1 MDTLTQKK
9 TAHIISHTH
18 WDREWYM
25 PFEYHHMLLVEL
37 MDTLLDTLDSDPD
50 YKYFHLDGQTI
61 VIEDYLQ
68 VRPSQRERLERYI
81 KEGRIQIGPWYVLQ
95 DEFLTSSE
103 ANIRNLL
110 TGHKDAEQYGVISK
124 TGYFPDSFG
133 NMGQAPQILQQ
144 ADIQNAVFGRGVKP
158 TGFNNMVGEADTYES
173 PYSEMYWEA
182 PDGSKVLGILFAN
195 WYCNG
200 MEVPVGADD
209 AKAYWDKNLKNAE
222 EFASTPHLLFMN
234 GCDHQPIQTD
244 LSDAIKTAST
254 LYPDIEFK
262 HSNFDEYIAD
272 VAETVPDDL
281 TVVKGELR
289 SQHTDGWGTLVNTAS
304 ARIYL
309 KQMNQ
314 QTQTLLEKVA
324 EPLAVF
330 AHLDANASYPHDEL
344 TYAWKTLMQNHP
356 HDSICGCSVD
366 EVHQEM
372 ETRFLKS
379 RNVAEVLIKEATSK
393 LVKQIDTL
401 GVDAWS
407 GNESDVNSNAD
418 VDANIDAKA
427 KAVVP
432 FTIFNTTGWHRTGA
446 VEVELEIAKK
456 YFSEGPAPHLLAQ
469 ELKQEDLGHYVIKDE
484 QDKIIPAEIQDMGV
498 HFGYDLP
505 KDRFRQPY
513 MARKIKVTLLASDV
527 PALGYKVYACQQVTS
542 DSTVGPTVNVTSN
555 STSSSTVN
563 ITSNSTSG
571 VTSLS
576 EDRETNCVHVEGH
589 TMENDKLA
597 VTVEQNGTLTLL
609 DKQSGHVFKG
619 LNAFENSGDIGNEY
633 VYRQPNGEVAI
644 TTEGLQAQITV
655 IEQNAVRAV
664 IEARLEWEIPAS
676 ANETFAEEKQE
687 FVPFRERTAVRTTE
701 TVPFILTTR
710 YTLEAN
716 SGMVKVETRFNNQA
730 KDHRL
735 RALFPTGVNS
745 AYHYADS
752 IFEVAKRDTQ
762 PAKEWINPSNCQH
775 QGAFVSVHEQNR
787 GFTIANK
794 GLQEYEVLQGEENS
808 IAITLLRAVSELG
821 DWGVFETPEAQC
833 LGEQVVE
840 YAIIP
845 HAEDGIASG
854 SYASAYQFQIPW
866 TVVQTE
872 LQHGK
877 LPTTYSWLNWNEEET
892 ALAFSTLKLSQ
903 ETSDVIARF
912 YNLGQKTVML
922 TVDLPRGTGEIYNS
936 DVLER
941 RHELVDKSKGYEVAA
956 YKIVTLSYVVQH
968 N

>member
-182 PDGSKVLGILFAN
+182 PDGSQVLGILFAN

-200 MEVPVGADD
+200 MEVPVESEA

-272 VAETVPDDL
+272 VAENVPDDL

-314 QTQTLLEKVA
+314 QAQTLLEKVA

-379 RNVAEVLIKEATSK
+379 RNVAEVLIKEATAK

-401 GVDAWS
+401 GVTAWS
-407 GNESDVNSNAD
+407 RNESDVHANAYTNSD
-418 VDANIDAKA
+418 IVI
-427 KAVVP
+427 P
-432 FTIFNTTGWHRTGA
+432 FTVFNTTGWRRTGA
-446 VEVELEIAKK
+446 VEVELEVAKK

-469 ELKQEDLGHYVIKDE
+469 ELKEEELGHYVIKDE
-484 QDKIIPAEIQDMGV
+484 QGDIIPAEIQDLGV

-527 PALGYKVYACQQVTS
+527 PALGYKVYACQQVTLDPTV
-542 DSTVGPTVNVTSN
+542 DSTVDSTSN
-555 STSSSTVN
+555 S
-563 ITSNSTSG
+563 ISNT
-571 VTSLS
+571 TSLP
-576 EDRETNCVHVEGH
+576 EAIETKTKFVHVEGH

-597 VTVEQNGTLTLL
+597 VTVEHNGTLTLL
-609 DKQSGHVFKG
+609 DKQSGHVYKG

-633 VYRQPNGEVAI
+633 VYRQPDGKVAI
-644 TTEGLQAQITV
+644 TTEGLEAQIKV
-655 IEQNAVRAV
+655 VEQNAVRAV
-664 IEARLEWEIPAS
+664 IEAVLTWNIPAS
-676 ANETFAEEKQE
+676 ANETFAQEKQE

-701 TVPFILTTR
+701 TVPLILTTR

-735 RALFPTGVNS
+735 RALFPTGINS

-752 IFEVAKRDTQ
+752 IFEAAKRDTQ

-787 GFTIANK
+787 GLTIANK

-845 HAEDGIASG
+845 HTKDGIDSG
-854 SYASAYQFQIPW
+854 AYASAYQFQIPW

-912 YNLGQKTVML
+912 YNLGAKAVTL
-922 TVDLPRGTGEIYNS
+922 TAELPRGTGQIYNS

-941 RHELVDKSKGYEVAA
+941 RHDLVDKSKGYEVAP

>member
-144 ADIQNAVFGRGVKP
+144 ADIHNAVFGRGVKP

-182 PDGSKVLGILFAN
+182 PDGSQVLGILFAN

-200 MEVPVGADD
+200 MEVPVGSEA

-272 VAETVPDDL
+272 VAETVPTDL
-281 TVVKGELR
+281 TVIKGELR

-304 ARIYL
+304 ARVYL

-314 QTQTLLEKVA
+314 QAQTLLEKVA

-379 RNVAEVLIKEATSK
+379 RNVAEVLIHEATAK

-401 GVDAWS
+401 GVAAWAGS
-407 GNESDVNSNAD
+407 KIANDDVTNGNPNVDTNHDVEGENETKADSDTE
-418 VDANIDAKA
+418 
-427 KAVVP
+427 AVIP
-432 FTIFNTTGWHRTGA
+432 FTVFNTTGWHRTGA
-446 VEVELEIAKK
+446 VQVELEVEKK
-456 YFSEGPAPHLLAQ
+456 YFSEGPAPHVLAQ
-469 ELKQEDLGHYVIKDE
+469 ELKQKPLDHYVIKDE
-484 QDKIIPAEIQDMGV
+484 QGKIIPSQIDDLGV

-513 MARKIKVTLLASDV
+513 MARKVKVTLLASDV
-527 PALGYKVYACQQVTS
+527 PALGYKVYACQQVIS
-542 DSTVGPTVNVTSN
+542 DSTLN
-555 STSSSTVN
+555 STSNVTLL
-563 ITSNSTSG
+563 SG
-571 VTSLS
+571 AI
-576 EDRETNCVHVEGH
+576 ETKSVHVEGH
-589 TMENDKLA
+589 RMENDKLA
-597 VTVEQNGTLTLL
+597 VTVEQDGTLTLL
-609 DKQSGHVFKG
+609 DKQSGHVYTG

-633 VYRQPNGEVAI
+633 VYRQPNGEVAM
-644 TTEGLQAQITV
+644 TTEGLEAQITV
-655 IEQNAVRAV
+655 VEQNAVRAV
-664 IEARLEWEIPAS
+664 IEAVITWEIPAS
-676 ANETFAEEKQE
+676 ANETFAKEKQE

-701 TVPFILTTR
+701 TVPLILTTR

-787 GFTIANK
+787 GLTIANK
-794 GLQEYEVLQGEENS
+794 GLQEYEVLLDEDNTV
-808 IAITLLRAVSELG
+808 AVTLLRAVSELG

-845 HAEDGIASG
+845 HAKDGIDSG
-854 SYASAYQFQIPW
+854 AYANAYQFQIPW

-892 ALAFSTLKLSQ
+892 ALAFST
-903 ETSDVIARF
+903 
-912 YNLGQKTVML
+912 
-922 TVDLPRGTGEIYNS
+922 
-936 DVLER
+936 
-941 RHELVDKSKGYEVAA
+941 
-956 YKIVTLSYVVQH
+956 
-968 N
+968 

>member
-110 TGHKDAEQYGVISK
+110 TGHKDAERYGVISK

-144 ADIQNAVFGRGVKP
+144 ADIHNAVFGRGVKP

-182 PDGSKVLGILFAN
+182 PDGSQVLGILFAN

-200 MEVPVGADD
+200 MEVPVEADD
-209 AKAYWDKNLKNAE
+209 AKGYWDENLKNAE

-272 VAETVPDDL
+272 VAGNVPDDL

-314 QTQTLLEKVA
+314 QAQTLLEKVA

-330 AHLDANASYPHDEL
+330 AHLDADASYPHDEL
-344 TYAWKTLMQNHP
+344 AYAWKTLMQNHP

-379 RNVAEVLIKEATSK
+379 RNVAEVLIQEASSK

-401 GVDAWS
+401 GVAAWAGS
-407 GNESDVNSNAD
+407 EGDVNSNAN
-418 VDANIDAKA
+418 ANANA
-427 KAVVP
+427 NAVIP
-432 FTIFNTTGWHRTGA
+432 FTLFNTTGWRRTGA
-446 VEVELEIAKK
+446 VEVELEVAKK
-456 YFSEGPAPHLLAQ
+456 YFSAAPAPHLLAQ
-469 ELKQEDLGHYVIKDE
+469 ELKQEKLGHYVIKDD
-484 QDKIIPAEIQDMGV
+484 QGMTIPSQIEDLGV

-513 MARKIKVTLLASDV
+513 MARKVKVILLASGV
-527 PALGYKVYACQQVTS
+527 PALGYKVYACQQVIS
-542 DSTVGPTVNVTSN
+542 DSTVGPTAN
-555 STSSSTVN
+555 STAD
-563 ITSNSTSG
+563 

-576 EDRETNCVHVEGH
+576 EGIETNCVHVEGY

-609 DKQSGHVFKG
+609 DKQSGHVYKG

-633 VYRQPNGEVAI
+633 VYRQPDGEVAMS
-644 TTEGLQAQITV
+644 TEGLKAQITV
-655 IEQNAVRAV
+655 VEQNAVRAV

-676 ANETFAEEKQE
+676 ANETFAQEKQE
-687 FVPFRERTAVRTTE
+687 FVPFRERTAVRTKE

-787 GFTIANK
+787 GLTIANK
-794 GLQEYEVLQGEENS
+794 GLQEYEVLQGEENA
-808 IAITLLRAVSELG
+808 IAVTLLRAVSELG

-845 HAEDGIASG
+845 HAEDGITSG
-854 SYASAYQFQIPW
+854 AYADAYQFPIPW
-866 TVVQTE
+866 TIVQTE
-872 LQHGK
+872 LQQGK

-912 YNLGQKTVML
+912 YNLGPKTVML
-922 TVDLPRGTGEIYNS
+922 TAELPHGTGEAYNS

-941 RHELVDKSKGYEVAA
+941 RHELVDMSKGYEVAP
-956 YKIVTLSYVVQH
+956 YKIVTFSYVVQH

>member
-110 TGHKDAEQYGVISK
+110 TGHKDAKQYGVISK

-133 NMGQAPQILQQ
+133 NMGQAPQILEQ

-200 MEVPVGADD
+200 MEVPVEADD

-244 LSDAIKTAST
+244 LSDAIKTASI

-272 VAETVPDDL
+272 VAETVPTDL
-281 TVVKGELR
+281 TVIKGELR

-314 QTQTLLEKVA
+314 QAQTLLEKVA

-379 RNVAEVLIKEATSK
+379 RNVAEVLIKEATAK

-407 GNESDVNSNAD
+407 ESDVNANAD
-418 VDANIDAKA
+418 IVI
-427 KAVVP
+427 P
-432 FTIFNTTGWHRTGA
+432 FTVFNTTGWRRTGA

-469 ELKQEDLGHYVIKDE
+469 ELKKEDLGHYVIKDE
-484 QDKIIPAEIQDMGV
+484 QGDIIPAEIQDLGV

-513 MARKIKVTLLASDV
+513 MARKLKITLLASDV
-527 PALGYKVYACQQVTS
+527 PALGYKVYACQQVIS
-542 DSTVGPTVNVTSN
+542 DL
-555 STSSSTVN
+555 
-563 ITSNSTSG
+563 
-571 VTSLS
+571 TSLS
-576 EDRETNCVHVEGH
+576 EAIETKSVHVEGH

-609 DKQSGHVFKG
+609 DKQSGHVYEG

-633 VYRQPNGEVAI
+633 VYRQPDGEVAI

-655 IEQNAVRAV
+655 VEQNAVRAV
-664 IEARLEWEIPAS
+664 IEARLEWEIPVS
-676 ANETFAEEKQE
+676 ANEIFAQEKQE

-701 TVPFILTTR
+701 TVPFVITTR
-710 YTLEAN
+710 YTLEGN
-716 SGMVKVETRFNNQA
+716 SDMVKVETRFNNQA

-787 GFTIANK
+787 GLTIANK

-808 IAITLLRAVSELG
+808 IAVTLLRAVSELG

-854 SYASAYQFQIPW
+854 SYVSAYQFQIPW

-877 LPTTYSWLNWNEEET
+877 LPTTYSWLKWNEEET
-892 ALAFSTLKLSQ
+892 ALAFSTIKLSEQ
-903 ETSDVIARF
+903 TSDVIARF
-912 YNLGQKTVML
+912 YNLGAKAVTL
-922 TVDLPRGTGEIYNS
+922 TAELPRGTGEFYNS

-941 RHELVDKSKGYEVAA
+941 RHELVDTSKDYEVAP
-956 YKIVTLSYVVQH
+956 YKIVTLSYAVHH

>member
-1 MDTLTQKK
+1 MTQKK

-110 TGHKDAEQYGVISK
+110 TGHKDAQQYGVISK

-182 PDGSKVLGILFAN
+182 PDGSQVLGILFAN

-200 MEVPVGADD
+200 MEVPVESEA

-272 VAETVPDDL
+272 VAENVPDDL

-314 QTQTLLEKVA
+314 QAQTLLEKVA

-379 RNVAEVLIKEATSK
+379 RNVAEVLIKEATAK

-401 GVDAWS
+401 GVTAW
-407 GNESDVNSNAD
+407 GRNESDVHANACTNSD
-418 VDANIDAKA
+418 IVI
-427 KAVVP
+427 P
-432 FTIFNTTGWHRTGA
+432 FTVFNTTGWRRTGA
-446 VEVELEIAKK
+446 VEVELEVAKK

-469 ELKQEDLGHYVIKDE
+469 ELKQEELGHYVIKDE
-484 QDKIIPAEIQDMGV
+484 QGDIIPAEIQDMGV

-513 MARKIKVTLLASDV
+513 MARKIKITLLASDV
-527 PALGYKVYACQQVTS
+527 PGLGYKVYACQKVIS
-542 DSTVGPTVNVTSN
+542 DQTSN
-555 STSSSTVN
+555 STSN
-563 ITSNSTSG
+563 

-576 EDRETNCVHVEGH
+576 GAIETKSKFVHVKGH

-597 VTVEQNGTLTLL
+597 VTVEHNGTLTLL
-609 DKQSGHVFKG
+609 DKQSGHVYKG

-633 VYRQPNGEVAI
+633 VYRQPDGEVAI
-644 TTEGLQAQITV
+644 TTEGLEAQINV
-655 IEQNAVRAV
+655 VEQNAVRAV
-664 IEARLEWEIPAS
+664 IEAVLTWNIPAS
-676 ANETFAEEKQE
+676 ANETFAQEKQE

-752 IFEVAKRDTQ
+752 IFEVAKRDIQ

-775 QGAFVSVHEQNR
+775 QGAFVSVHEQNC
-787 GFTIANK
+787 GLTIANK
-794 GLQEYEVLQGEENS
+794 GLQEYEVLHGEENT
-808 IAITLLRAVSELG
+808 IAVTLLRAVSELG

-845 HAEDGIASG
+845 HTKDGIDSG
-854 SYASAYQFQIPW
+854 AYASAYQFQIPW
-866 TVVQTE
+866 TVAQTE

-892 ALAFSTLKLSQ
+892 ALAFSTFKLSE
-903 ETSDVIARF
+903 ETSDVIVRF
-912 YNLGQKTVML
+912 YNLGAKAVTL
-922 TVDLPRGTGEIYNS
+922 TAELPRGIGEIYNS

-941 RHELVDKSKGYEVAA
+941 RHELVDTSKGYEVAP

>member
-1 MDTLTQKK
+1 MTQKK

-37 MDTLLDTLDSDPD
+37 MDTLLDTLDSDPN

-182 PDGSKVLGILFAN
+182 PDGSKVLGVLFAN

-262 HSNFDEYIAD
+262 HSNFDEYIAE

-314 QTQTLLEKVA
+314 QAQTLLEKVA

-393 LVKQIDTL
+393 LVKEIDTL

-407 GNESDVNSNAD
+407 GNESDVNSNAN
-418 VDANIDAKA
+418 VDAKA
-427 KAVVP
+427 KAVIP

-446 VEVELEIAKK
+446 VQVELEVAKK

-469 ELKQEDLGHYVIKDE
+469 ELKKEKLGHYVVRDD
-484 QDKIIPAEIQDMGV
+484 QGKIVPSQIADMGV

-542 DSTVGPTVNVTSN
+542 DSTVGTVNVTSN
-555 STSSSTVN
+555 STSSSTSSSTVN
-563 ITSNSTSG
+563 VTSNSTSG

-576 EDRETNCVHVEGH
+576 EAIETKSVHVEGH

-597 VTVEQNGTLTLL
+597 VTVEQNGILTLL
-609 DKQSGHVFKG
+609 DKKSGHVFKG

-633 VYRQPNGEVAI
+633 VYRQPNGEVAM

-655 IEQNAVRAV
+655 VEQNAVRAV

-787 GFTIANK
+787 GLTIANK
-794 GLQEYEVLQGEENS
+794 GLQEYEVLQGEENR

-854 SYASAYQFQIPW
+854 AYANAYQFQIPW

-922 TVDLPRGTGEIYNS
+922 NADLPRGTGDIYNS

>member
-37 MDTLLDTLDSDPD
+37 MDTLLDTLDFDPD

-133 NMGQAPQILQQ
+133 NMGQAPQILEQ
-144 ADIQNAVFGRGVKP
+144 ADIHNAVFGRGVKP

-182 PDGSKVLGILFAN
+182 PDGSQVLGILFAN

-200 MEVPVGADD
+200 MEVPVGVDD

-222 EFASTPHLLFMN
+222 EFASTSHLLFMN

-244 LSDAIKTAST
+244 LSDAIKTASN

-272 VAETVPDDL
+272 VAETVPTDL
-281 TVVKGELR
+281 TVIKGELR

-314 QTQTLLEKVA
+314 QAQTLLEKVA

-379 RNVAEVLIKEATSK
+379 RNVAEVLIHEASAK

-401 GVDAWS
+401 GADAWG
-407 GNESDVNSNAD
+407 GNESDAHTNANAD
-418 VDANIDAKA
+418 IVI
-427 KAVVP
+427 P
-432 FTIFNTTGWHRTGA
+432 FTVFNTTGWRRTGA
-446 VEVELEIAKK
+446 VEVELEVAKK

-469 ELKQEDLGHYVIKDE
+469 ELKQEALGHYVIKDE
-484 QDKIIPAEIQDMGV
+484 QGDNISAEIQDLGV

-513 MARKIKVTLLASDV
+513 MARKIKITLLASDV
-527 PALGYKVYACQQVTS
+527 PGLGYKVYACLKMPVS
-542 DSTVGPTVNVTSN
+542 A
-555 STSSSTVN
+555 SSSVN
-563 ITSNSTSG
+563 L
-571 VTSLS
+571 LS
-576 EDRETNCVHVEGH
+576 EVAEASELTKGNEVTKSVHVEGH
-589 TMENDKLA
+589 MMENDKLA
-597 VTVEQNGTLTLL
+597 VTVEQDGTLTLL
-609 DKQSGHVFKG
+609 DKQSGHVYKG
-619 LNAFENSGDIGNEY
+619 LNAFENTGDIGNEY
-633 VYRQPNGEVAI
+633 VFRQPDGEVAI

-655 IEQNAVRAV
+655 VEQNAVRAV

-676 ANETFAEEKQE
+676 ANETFAQEKQE

-701 TVPFILTTR
+701 TVPLFLITR

-752 IFEVAKRDTQ
+752 IFEVAKRDTH
-762 PAKEWINPSNCQH
+762 PAKEWNNPSNCQH
-775 QGAFVSVHEQNR
+775 QGAFVSVYEQSR
-787 GFTIANK
+787 GLTIANK

-892 ALAFSTLKLSQ
+892 DLAFSTLKLSE

-912 YNLGQKTVML
+912 YNLGPKTVTL
-922 TVDLPRGTGEIYNS
+922 TTELPRGTGEIYNS
-936 DVLER
+936 DVLES
-941 RHELVDKSKGYEVAA
+941 RHELVDKSKGYEVAS
-956 YKIVTLSYVVQH
+956 YKIVTLSYSV
-968 N
+968 NASDLNG

>member
-1 MDTLTQKK
+1 
-9 TAHIISHTH
+9 
-18 WDREWYM
+18 M

-173 PYSEMYWEA
+173 PYSEMYWQA
-182 PDGSKVLGILFAN
+182 PDGSQVLGILFAN

-200 MEVPVGADD
+200 MEVPVGSEA

-272 VAETVPDDL
+272 VAETVPNDL

-314 QTQTLLEKVA
+314 QAQTLLEKVA

-379 RNVAEVLIKEATSK
+379 RNVAEVLIKEATAK

-401 GVDAWS
+401 GVDAWG
-407 GNESDVNSNAD
+407 GNESDVHANANTNSNI
-418 VDANIDAKA
+418 VI
-427 KAVVP
+427 P
-432 FTIFNTTGWHRTGA
+432 FTVFNTTGWRRTGA
-446 VEVELEIAKK
+446 VEVELEVDKK
-456 YFSEGPAPHLLAQ
+456 YFSAGPAPHLLAQ
-469 ELKQEDLGHYVIKDE
+469 ELKQEALGHFVIKDE
-484 QDKIIPAEIQDMGV
+484 HGDIIPAEIQDMGV

-505 KDRFRQPY
+505 KDLFRQPY
-513 MARKIKVTLLASDV
+513 MARKIKIMLLASDV

-542 DSTVGPTVNVTSN
+542 DLTSN
-555 STSSSTVN
+555 P
-563 ITSNSTSG
+563 TSN

-576 EDRETNCVHVEGH
+576 EAIETKSVHVEGH
-589 TMENDKLA
+589 MMENDKLA
-597 VTVEQNGTLTLL
+597 ATVEQDGTLTLL
-609 DKQSGHVFKG
+609 DKQSGQVYKG

-633 VYRQPNGEVAI
+633 VYRQPDGEVAI
-644 TTEGLQAQITV
+644 TTEGLEAKITV
-655 IEQNAVRAV
+655 VEQNAVRAV

-676 ANETFAEEKQE
+676 ANETFAQEKQE

-787 GFTIANK
+787 GLTIANK

-833 LGEQVVE
+833 LGEQVAQ

-845 HAEDGIASG
+845 HAVDGIASG
-854 SYASAYQFQIPW
+854 AYANAYQFQIPW

-922 TVDLPRGTGEIYNS
+922 TADLPRGTGEIYNS

-941 RHELVDKSKGYEVAA
+941 RHELIDECKGYDVAP